1 MRFAR
6 AGRYLPFRMNVGQ
19 IPCHDVAVVGAG
31 PAGCAAALALARAG
45 FDVALFE
52 KAALPRYKT
61 CGGGLL
67 HRAFKA
73 LPALPAAVIER
84 SFHSVAL
91 NFLGTHL
98 NYTATRAEPIVYM
111 TMRAEL
117 DDCLAQKAAQAG
129 VQLRE
134 SCAVKHVTLR
144 EDYVALATAQEN
156 FRAKFVIAADGVY
169 STIAR
174 ATGWPDPPALAP
186 ALEYEL
192 HLPPEEFARFNGQ
205 PRFDFN
211 CIEAGYGWIFPKRDH
226 LSVGILSTNRV
237 HTGLP
242 ARLAE
247 YLQRIGITQVDR
259 IEKHGY
265 LIPLAPRPGNLARG
279 RVLLAGDAA
288 GLVDPILAE
297 GISHAILSGQ
307 LAATALAES
316 RLEVGRAA
324 AMYQSLLEEKVLREL
339 RAARFL
345 ARILYHYPRIRD
357 SALRLSGNKLCEFVT
372 GVVMGERS
380 YYDALRK
387 PASYLKFFHLKN

>member
-1 MRFAR
+1 MSI
-6 AGRYLPFRMNVGQ
+6 GQ
-19 IPCHDVAVVGAG
+19 IRCHDVAVVGAG

-45 FDVALFE
+45 LDVVLFE
-52 KAALPRYKT
+52 KARLPRYKT

-67 HRAFKA
+67 HRAWKA
-73 LPALPAAVIER
+73 LPGLPTAVIER
-84 SFHSVAL
+84 SFKSVAL

-98 NYTATRAEPIVYM
+98 NYTATRAEPIVHM
-111 TMRAEL
+111 TMRADL
-117 DDCLAQKAAQAG
+117 DACLAREAAQAG
-129 VQLRE
+129 VQIFE
-134 SCAVKHVTLR
+134 SCPIKHVTLR
-144 EDYVALATAQEN
+144 EDFVALTTAREN

-174 ATGWPDPPALAP
+174 AAGWPDPPVLAP

-192 HLPPEEFARFNGQ
+192 HLPPEEFARHADL

-211 CIEAGYGWIFPKRDH
+211 CIEAGYGWVFPKRNH
-226 LSVGILSTNRV
+226 LSAGILSTNRI

-247 YLQRIGITQVDR
+247 YLEQVGITRVDR
-259 IEKHGY
+259 MEKHGY
-265 LIPLAPRPGNLARG
+265 LIPLAPRNGDLARG

-288 GLVDPILAE
+288 GLADPILAE

-307 LAATALAES
+307 LAATALVES
-316 RLEVGRAA
+316 RLDAGRVAA
-324 AMYQSLLEEKVLREL
+324 LYQALLQERILREL

-357 SALRLSGNKLCEFVT
+357 GALRLSGNRMCEFVT

-380 YYDALRK
+380 YYEALRK
-387 PASYLKFFHLKN
+387 PGSYLKFFHLKK